1 MRRLKQLL
9 NQHLPCPLC
18 ATYYA
23 ASDAPLCPACLA
35 ALPWALD
42 SNWRSGLPV
51 LSVFEYHEPINAL
64 LLGGKNNPQLDQL
77 HILARLIALYLPA
90 VLPAV
95 PDAILPIPLHTKRLR
110 QRGFNQSLELARPL
124 AKQLK
129 IPLITQGVIRHRHTQ
144 EQKTLSG
151 TERLHNLQDAFRLTA
166 PLTHQ
171 HIALFDDMITT
182 GSTCMELAALLHE
195 HGIRVQIWTCARTK

>member
-1 MRRLKQLL
+1 
-9 NQHLPCPLC
+9 
-18 ATYYA
+18 
-23 ASDAPLCPACLA
+23 
-35 ALPWALD
+35 LD
-42 SNWRSGLPV
+42 TNWRSGLPV
-51 LSVFEYHEPINAL
+51 LSVFEYREPINTL
-64 LLGGKNNPQLDQL
+64 LLGGKNSPQLDQL
-77 HILARLIALYLPA
+77 HILARLIALYLPT

-129 IPLITQGVIRHRHTQ
+129 IPLLTQGVIRHRHTQ
-144 EQKTLSG
+144 AQKTLSS
-151 TERLHNLQDAFRLTA
+151 TERLYNLQDAFSLTA
-166 PLTHQ
+166 PLTYQ

-195 HGIRVQIWTCARTK
+195 QGVHVQIWTCARTK